1 MTLEDRD
8 VISAQV
14 VLRSSSGRAPDGTS
28 AVTAATLAEFAP
40 APEAVAAAVE
50 GFRERGFEVGS
61 TVGNSFSI
69 TAPAGT
75 FRRVF
80 GVPVHRT
87 ERGGL
92 AGPGGEALR
101 LDDLPGEISR
111 LLAAVTFV
119 PPPDFGPGSFS

>member
-1 MTLEDRD
+1 MGLEDEE

-14 VLRSSSGRAPDGTS
+14 VLRSAGGKAPDGES
-28 AVTAATLAEFAP
+28 VVTAATLADFAP
-40 APEAVAAAVE
+40 APEAVARAVE
-50 GFRERGFEVGS
+50 GFRESGFQVGS
-61 TVGNSFSI
+61 AVGNSFSI

-80 GVPVHRT
+80 GAPVHRT

-92 AGPGGEALR
+92 AGPDGETLR

-119 PPPDFGPGSFS
+119 PPPDLLA

>member
-1 MTLEDRD
+1 MEDRE

-14 VLRSSSGRAPDGTS
+14 VLRSASGRAPDGAS
-28 AVTAATLAEFAP
+28 AITAATLAEFAP
-40 APEAVAAAVE
+40 APEAVARAVE
-50 GFRERGFEVGS
+50 GFRESGFQVGS
-61 TVGNSFSI
+61 AVGNSFSI

-87 ERGGL
+87 DRGGL
-92 AGPGGEALR
+92 AGPDGETLR
-101 LDDLPGEISR
+101 LDDLPAALSG

-119 PPPDFGPGSFS
+119 PPPDFGPTSLA